1 MRVWRGRMN
10 YKKWLAVS
18 VMCAVAATGVLAG
31 GCGKQQAAQT
41 AQAVKVSTFRPFTS
55 DTPIVYEY
63 TGTVA
68 ALQEVPVRSRVS
80 GTVMEK
86 YIDGGETVT
95 EGQPLYR
102 IDTRQYASN
111 LASAKANQAQCG
123 ATWQNAV
130 SDLARY
136 EQLIAVDG
144 ISRQTY
150 ESQQALV
157 EQYRA
162 AYDAAGA
169 QVEIAQND
177 LDDTIVRA
185 PFNGKLSLDDVNIG
199 TYSTAGNT
207 PLVTIS
213 STDPVYVQ
221 FDMSETEYLEM
232 ARKGNGVDKW
242 GNNLKLRLSDGSLYG
257 ETGRIVQVN
266 PGLTSGQL
274 TMKAE
279 FANPDGL
286 LVPGMYGTIVSDA
299 EIAKDSLLI
308 PTQALIPLLDK
319 NMVDV
324 VVDNK
329 VTQKAIQIGGT
340 YGNYTVV
347 TGGLSMDDVVIVE
360 GQGKVTVG
368 QAVEGEE
375 MTREQLDKQVSE
387 RNTGAE

>member
-1 MRVWRGRMN
+1 MK

-18 VMCAVAATGVLAG
+18 VLAAVAATGVLAG
-31 GCGKQQAAQT
+31 GCGKQQAAPA
-41 AQAVKVSTFRPFTS
+41 AQATKVTTFRPFTS

-80 GTVMEK
+80 GTIMEK

-102 IDTRQYASN
+102 IDTRQYAAN
-111 LASAKANQAQCG
+111 LANAQANQAQCG
-123 ATWQNAV
+123 ATYQNALA
-130 SDLARY
+130 DLARY
-136 EQLIAVDG
+136 EELIAIDG

-150 ESQQALV
+150 DTQKAV
-157 EQYRA
+157 TEQYLQ
-162 AYDAAGA
+162 AYNAAGA
-169 QVEIAQND
+169 QVQIAQDD

-185 PFNGKLSLDDVNIG
+185 PFNGKLSMDDVNIG
-199 TYSTAGNT
+199 TYATAGNT
-207 PLVTIS
+207 ALVTIS

-221 FDMSETEYLEM
+221 FDMSETEYLQM
-232 ARKGNGVDKW
+232 ARKNVDMNVW
-242 GNNLKLRLSDGSLYG
+242 GSDLKLRLSDGSLYEG
-257 ETGRIVQVN
+257 TGRIVQIN

-274 TMKAE
+274 SMKAE
-279 FANPDGL
+279 FENPQGL
-286 LVPGMYGTIVSDA
+286 LVPGMYGTIVSDT
-299 EIAKDSLLI
+299 EIAADSLLI

-329 VTQKAIQIGGT
+329 VTQKSIQIGGT

-347 TGGLSMDDVVIVE
+347 TGGLSPDDMIIVE

-375 MTREQLDKQVSE
+375 ISREKLDEQIAA
-387 RNTGAE
+387 RDTGAK

>member
-1 MRVWRGRMN
+1 MK

-18 VMCAVAATGVLAG
+18 ALCALAATSAFVG
-31 GCGKQQAAQT
+31 GCGSQQGAQQA
-41 AQAVKVSTFRPFTS
+41 QATKVSTFRPFTS

-68 ALQEVPVRSRVS
+68 ALQEVPVRARVS
-80 GTVMEK
+80 GTIMAK
-86 YIDGGETVT
+86 YIQGGETVT
-95 EGQPLYR
+95 AGQPLYL
-102 IDTRQYASN
+102 IDTRQYE
-111 LASAKANQAQCG
+111 
-123 ATWQNAV
+123 
-130 SDLARY
+130 SDLANAEAQQAQAGASYQNALADLSRY
-136 EQLIAVDG
+136 EQLIAIDG

-150 ESQQALV
+150 DTQRSLAD
-157 EQYRA
+157 QYLA
-162 AYDAAGA
+162 SYNAAGA
-169 QVEIAQND
+169 QVKIAQDN

-199 TYSTAGNT
+199 TYATAGNT
-207 PLVTIS
+207 ALVTIS

-232 ARKGNGVDKW
+232 AKKGNGVDKW
-242 GNNLKLRLSDGSLYG
+242 GDHLKLRLSDGSIYG

-279 FANPDGL
+279 FANPDNL

-347 TGGLSMDDVVIVE
+347 TGGLSMDDVIIVE

-375 MTREQLDKQVSE
+375 MTRQQLDEQVAQ
-387 RNTGAE
+387 RDTGAK

>member
-1 MRVWRGRMN
+1 MK

-18 VMCAVAATGVLAG
+18 VLAAVAATGVLAG
-31 GCGKQQAAQT
+31 GCGKQQAAQA
-41 AQAVKVSTFRPFTS
+41 AQATKVTTFRPFTS

-68 ALQEVPVRSRVS
+68 ALQEVPVLVRVS
-80 GTVMEK
+80 GTIMEK

-102 IDTRQYASN
+102 IDTRQYAAN
-111 LASAKANQAQCG
+111 LANAQANQAQCG
-123 ATWQNAV
+123 ATYQNAL

-144 ISRQTY
+144 ISRQMYDNQKAMT
-150 ESQQALV
+150 
-157 EQYRA
+157 EQYLQ
-162 AYDAAGA
+162 AYNAAGA
-169 QVEIAQND
+169 QVQIAQDD

-185 PFNGKLSLDDVNIG
+185 PFNGKLSMDDVNIG
-199 TYSTAGNT
+199 TYATAGNT
-207 PLVTIS
+207 ALVTIS

-221 FDMSETEYLEM
+221 FDMSETEYLQM
-232 ARKGNGVDKW
+232 ARKNVDMNVW
-242 GNNLKLRLSDGSLYG
+242 GSGLKLRLSDGSLYEG
-257 ETGRIVQVN
+257 TGRIVQIN

-274 TMKAE
+274 SMKAE
-279 FANPDGL
+279 FENPQGL
-286 LVPGMYGTIVSDA
+286 LVPGMYGTIVSDT
-299 EIAKDSLLI
+299 EIAADSLLI
-308 PTQALIPLLDK
+308 PTQALIPLLNK

-329 VTQKAIQIGGT
+329 VTQKSIQIGGT

-347 TGGLSMDDVVIVE
+347 TGGLSPDDMIIVE

-375 MTREQLDKQVSE
+375 ISREKLDEQIAA
-387 RNTGAE
+387 RDTGAK